1 MSTHKKPYDSSWNLI
16 RSKKGN
22 LPRSEEA
29 LDKKYQEWKKRD
41 WKKWLEKNLVFPFIV
56 MRKEDE
62 DDAYFTDIAKNAP
75 FRLGHKMKVL
85 KLSLEDDL
93 YGIIVRVRESRR
105 IGSVPLCDVEVTPKS
120 DRNFWLV
127 REYAVW
133 FANR

>member
-1 MSTHKKPYDSSWNLI
+1 MKKPYDSSWNLI

-41 WKKWLEKNLVFPFIV
+41 WKKWLEQNLVFPFIV
-56 MRKEDE
+56 VRKEDE

-93 YGIIVRVRESRR
+93 YGIIVRVRERR
-105 IGSVPLCDVEVTPKS
+105 RVGSVPLCDVEVTPKN
-120 DRNFWLV
+120 DPNFWFV
-127 REYAVW
+127 REYVVW

>member
-1 MSTHKKPYDSSWNLI
+1 MKKPHDSSWNLI

-41 WKKWLEKNLVFPFIV
+41 WRKGLEKNLVFPFMV
-56 MRKEDE
+56 ERKEDD
-62 DDAYFTDIAKNAP
+62 DDAYFTDIAKHTP

-85 KLSLEDDL
+85 KLSSENDL
-93 YGIIVRVRESRR
+93 YGIMIKVREGRR
-105 IGSVPLCDVEVTPKS
+105 VGSAPLCDVEVTPKS
-120 DRNFWLV
+120 DRNFWPV
-127 REYAVW
+127 REYVVW

>member
-1 MSTHKKPYDSSWNLI
+1 MKKPYDSSWNLI

-29 LDKKYQEWKKRD
+29 LDKKYQEWKTRD
-41 WKKWLEKNLVFPFIV
+41 WKKWLEKNLAFPFIV
-56 MRKEDE
+56 ERKEDD
-62 DDAYFTDIAKNAP
+62 DDAYFTHIAEHAP

-85 KLSLEDDL
+85 ELESEDDL
-93 YGIIVRVRESRR
+93 YGIIVRVREKEH

-120 DRNFWLV
+120 DRNFWFV
-127 REYAVW
+127 REYVVW